1 MGPEGMESCFS
12 NTLLMAVVLERW
24 DGPNSRRRARSAQ
37 TGAGALGACIS
48 SKFPAASPETTARS
62 CLGLC
67 RLKCTQHRPKD
78 YRGSRE
84 HASPPVNSPVLLV
97 PPPSGHR
104 RAEGGSPS
112 TVTTPTIVAPAS
124 CPVGLHEEATG
135 VPELLPST
143 QCPAAGPLLELAPHP
158 NHPHQARALV
168 PLPGT
173 DRPGSAGALSR
184 LGGSSPS
191 PQGREGDSRA
201 RGS

>member
-1 MGPEGMESCFS
+1 MTELQGLGSCTPLHGMGTEGRKEYGVGPEGMESCFS

-84 HASPPVNSPVLLV
+84 HASLLLIVQSCWFHLPPDTGGLRVEAPAQSPLPQSWPLL
-97 PPPSGHR
+97 PAPWGCTKRPL
-104 RAEGGSPS
+104 GSPN
-112 TVTTPTIVAPAS
+112 
-124 CPVGLHEEATG
+124 CC
-135 VPELLPST
+135 LPLNA
-143 QCPAAGPLLELAPHP
+143 QPL
-158 NHPHQARALV
+158 
-168 PLPGT
+168 
-173 DRPGSAGALSR
+173 ALS
-184 LGGSSPS
+184 
-191 PQGREGDSRA
+191 
-201 RGS
+201 